1 MVSPLSD
8 LRVLDMSRVVAGP
21 FATRMLSDLGAEV
34 VKVEPP
40 EGDVTRLWGDQR
52 DGLAGFYFQQNA
64 GKENICVDLRRRGG
78 PELIRRLAQRA
89 DVLVENF
96 RPGVMGRHGLAWDDL
111 RDANPGL
118 IMLSISGFGARGPMA
133 DRPAYAPIIHAEVG
147 LIARQ
152 ARFDGNCPSDPM
164 FSFADTHASLHGL
177 VAVLAAV
184 HLRSRTGVGQHI
196 DMAMFDAM
204 LATDDYAHHLTDAN
218 WPIQRLGGHVFE
230 AAGGPILLAGEMRY
244 LWWLVHNRAG
254 VADPAPDGAD
264 LETKVRTRR
273 AAVAA
278 WIAAF
283 PQRSELTARLDDLGI
298 PHAEVREPE
307 DVLSFPTIGPRGM
320 VAEVPDRAGGVRSLV
335 NSPYRFSDA
344 EAGVRVGAAHRGE
357 HNQTVLRRWL
367 ELDSE
372 EIERLSGEGVIL
384 TASEQGDAD
393 GH

>member
-1 MVSPLSD
+1 
-8 LRVLDMSRVVAGP
+8 MSRVVAGP

-64 GKENICVDLRRRGG
+64 GKENICIDLRRPGG
-78 PELIRRLAQRA
+78 PELIRRLAARA
-89 DVLVENF
+89 DILVENF
-96 RPGVMGRHGLAWDDL
+96 RPGVMARHGLAWEDL
-111 RDANPGL
+111 RSVNPRL
-118 IMLSISGFGARGPMA
+118 IMLSISGFGASGPLS

-152 ARFDGNCPSDPM
+152 ARFDGTAPSDPM

-177 VAVLAAV
+177 VGVLAAL
-184 HLRSRTGVGQHI
+184 HLRSSTGEGQHV

-204 LATDDYAHHLTDAN
+204 LATDDYAHHLTDEN

-244 LWWLVHNRAG
+244 LWWLLHNREG
-254 VADPAPDGAD
+254 VADPTPEGAD
-264 LETKVRTRR
+264 LDTKIRMRR
-273 AAVAA
+273 QAVAA

-283 PQRSELTARLDDLGI
+283 PERSELTARLDELGV

-307 DVLSFPTIGPRGM
+307 DVLSFPTVAPRAM
-320 VAEVPDRAGGVRSLV
+320 VARVPDRSGGTRAVV

-357 HNQTVLRRWL
+357 HNERVLRTWL
-367 ELDSE
+367 GLGAD
-372 EIERLSGEGVIL
+372 EIRRLSGEGVIL
-384 TASEQGDAD
+384 AATEEGTPDD
-393 GH
+393 R